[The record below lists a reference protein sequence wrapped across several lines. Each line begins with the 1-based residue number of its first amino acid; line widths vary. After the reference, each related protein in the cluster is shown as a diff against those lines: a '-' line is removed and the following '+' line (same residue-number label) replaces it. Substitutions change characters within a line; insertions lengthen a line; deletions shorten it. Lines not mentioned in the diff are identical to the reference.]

1 MVKFMNDAIVKASK
15 TLRKAVKDG
24 KGLPSSLSIKDSN
37 GKTHK
42 LSKVQYL
49 GLFQQRNIFTLKNGR
64 YPNYVSSLVKC
75 GTLPVA
81 MNYQDNGYTCCPTS
95 FSMATM
101 CLYDYK
107 SESKCAKTLNTV
119 YGSGTSPSDL
129 VANAPKLGYQAIPI
143 KRNYDSVLKSLQKGR
158 PVIAHIQTKPAT
170 CLGYKGDYGHYILI
184 YWCKK
189 GVYFIADPT
198 KGIVKCKASILD
210 KATNGRNIKYYSI
223 VPK

>member
-15 TLRKAVKDG
+15 TLRKSVKEG

-64 YPNYVSSLVKC
+64 YPKYISSLVKC

-101 CLYDYK
+101 CLYGYR
-107 SESKCAKTLNTV
+107 SEKKCAEVLGTV